1 MSVEFSL
8 DHDIARI
15 TIDRDDKRNAFDAGI
30 IATLTRSL
38 EQVAEHP
45 EVRAVVLASKGKH
58 FSAGADLA
66 WMRSMA
72 EMDHDDNI
80 ADAGRLAALM
90 DAIDQC
96 PRPVVVRVQGA
107 AFGGALG
114 LICAA
119 DIAVAADD
127 ARFCLT
133 EVRLGILPAVI
144 APYVVRALGQRQ
156 ARRFFMTAEVIP
168 ATSAQELALVHRVVP
183 GDQLDAAVEEQ
194 LELLRGGAPGAQCRA
209 RELVERVAHGPV
221 DQAMREYTAHL
232 IAELRGASEGR
243 EGLAAF
249 LEKRKPAWQTPGE
262 ENSS

>member
-1 MSVEFSL
+1 MSVDFTI
-8 DHDIARI
+8 DGDIARI
-15 TIDRDDKRNAFDAGI
+15 TVDRDDKRNAFDADI
-30 IATLTRSL
+30 IGELTRSL
-38 EQVAEHP
+38 DQVAQYP
-45 EVRAVVLASKGKH
+45 EVRAVVLGGAGKH

-66 WMRSMA
+66 WMRAMA
-72 EMDHDDNI
+72 DMDHDDNI
-80 ADAGRLAALM
+80 ADARRLAALM

-119 DIAVAADD
+119 DIAVASDD
-127 ARFCLT
+127 ARFCLS

-168 ATSAQELALVHRVVP
+168 AATAEQLSLVHKVVP
-183 GDQLDAAVEEQ
+183 RDQLDDTVDEQ
-194 LELLRGGAPGAQCRA
+194 LNLLRGGAPGAQCRA

-221 DQAMREYTAHL
+221 DESMRDYTAGL
-232 IAELRGASEGR
+232 IAELRDADEGR
-243 EGLAAF
+243 EGLSAF
-249 LEKRKPAWQTPGE
+249 LEKRTPKWRASSR
-262 ENSS
+262 ENES

>member
-1 MSVEFSL
+1 MSVDFTIE
-8 DHDIARI
+8 DDIARI
-15 TIDRDDKRNAFDAGI
+15 TVDRDDKRNAFDAGI
-30 IATLTRSL
+30 IGELTRSL

-45 EVRAVVLASKGKH
+45 GVRAVVLAGAGKH

-72 EMDHDDNI
+72 DMDYDDNV
-80 ADAGRLAALM
+80 ADARRLAALM
-90 DAIDQC
+90 DAIDRC

-127 ARFCLT
+127 ARFCLS

-168 ATSAQELALVHRVVP
+168 AATAEQLSLVHKVVP
-183 GDQLDAAVEEQ
+183 REQLDDAVEEQ
-194 LELLRGGAPGAQCRA
+194 LDLLRGGAPGAQCRA
-209 RELVERVAHGPV
+209 RELVERVSHGPI
-221 DQAMREYTAHL
+221 DEAMRDYTAEL
-232 IAELRGASEGR
+232 IAELRGADEGR
-243 EGLAAF
+243 EGLSAF
-249 LEKRKPAWQTPGE
+249 LEKRKPAWTPGE
-262 ENSS
+262 ENQS